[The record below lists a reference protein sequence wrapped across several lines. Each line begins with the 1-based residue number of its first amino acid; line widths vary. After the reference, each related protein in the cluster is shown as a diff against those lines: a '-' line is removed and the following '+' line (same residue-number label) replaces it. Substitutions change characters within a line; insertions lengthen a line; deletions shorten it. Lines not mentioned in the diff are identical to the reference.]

1 MRKLLIAAVATI
13 MAAPAHAQSFD
24 TNIVTFQ
31 SGNEIYQVCQSMKDV
46 ERMLCLGYIE
56 GVTDAYETYRATQ
69 GMQPCM
75 RPGVTGG
82 QLIDVTVQ
90 FYRNTPEKRDFAASS
105 LIQGIRE
112 AFCPGK

>member
-1 MRKLLIAAVATI
+1 MRQLLMAAAAATI
-13 MAAPAHAQSFD
+13 MAAQAYAYD

-31 SGNEIYQVCQSMKDV
+31 SGNEIYQVCQSAKDV

-69 GMQPCM
+69 GMQPCI

-82 QLIDVTVQ
+82 QLIDVTVR
-90 FYRNTPEKRDFAASS
+90 FYRNNPEKRDYAASS
-105 LIQGIRE
+105 LIQGVRE